1 MNTKKVHKPV
11 KPLTIDGQDAEIAG
25 FVMVRLII
33 EFILAVVLA
42 VAITLAAVWGSE
54 AKRQRKEI
62 STYTTALKAAEEKIE
77 ALETQNEELQEKV
90 KHAAHAA
97 PHWGY
102 AGEMNPAKWGEA
114 FPTCG
119 TGKAQAPLDIKGPFE
134 KSDVTLKVDYKMGP
148 LKVLNNG
155 HTIQVNVDPGS
166 KLIAGDKSYNL
177 LQFHFHRPSEELID
191 GKPAAMV
198 AHFVHKSDE
207 GNLAVI
213 GVLINE
219 GKENALLKQIWKHA
233 PTKEGPEVTVPDAR
247 IDPKSLMPLKMNFYS
262 YEGSLT
268 TPPCTEGVRFF
279 ILKTPATLT
288 KEQVEQ
294 FPFKLNAR
302 PVQPQNGRKI
312 TEG

>member
-1 MNTKKVHKPV
+1 M
-11 KPLTIDGQDAEIAG
+11 I
-25 FVMVRLII
+25 RLII
-33 EFILAVVLA
+33 EFVLALILAVA
-42 VAITLAAVWGSE
+42 VTLAAVWGTE
-54 AKRQRKEI
+54 AKKQRKEI
-62 STYTTALKAAEEKIE
+62 STYSAALKAAEEKIE
-77 ALETQNEELQEKV
+77 KLEAQNEELEEKV
-90 KHAAHAA
+90 KHSAHAA

-102 AGEMNPAKWGEA
+102 EGEMSPAKWGDA

-134 KSDVTLKVDYKMGP
+134 KSDVTLKVDYKPGP
-148 LKVLNNG
+148 LKILNNG
-155 HTIQVNVDPGS
+155 HTIQVNVEPGS
-166 KLIAGDKSYNL
+166 KLSAGGKTYEL
-177 LQFHFHRPSEELID
+177 LQFHFHRPSEELMD

-198 AHFVHKSDE
+198 AHFVHKSEE

-219 GKENALLKQIWKHA
+219 GKENPLLKTLWKHA
-233 PTKEGPEVTVPDAR
+233 PPKEGPEVKVQDVK
-247 IDPKSLMPLKMNFYS
+247 IDPKSLIPLKLNFYS

-279 ILKTPATLT
+279 ILKTPASLS

>member
-1 MNTKKVHKPV
+1 M
-11 KPLTIDGQDAEIAG
+11 I
-25 FVMVRLII
+25 RLII
-33 EFILAVVLA
+33 EFVLALILAVA
-42 VAITLAAVWGSE
+42 VTLAAVWGTE
-54 AKRQRKEI
+54 AKKQRKEI
-62 STYTTALKAAEEKIE
+62 TTYTAALKAAEEKIE
-77 ALETQNEELQEKV
+77 KLEAQNEELEEKV

-102 AGEMNPAKWGEA
+102 EGEMNPAKWGEA

-134 KSDVTLKVDYKMGP
+134 KSDVTLKVDYKQGP
-148 LKVLNNG
+148 LKILNNG
-155 HTIQVNVDPGS
+155 HTIQVNVEPGS
-166 KLIAGDKSYNL
+166 KLSAGGKTYEL
-177 LQFHFHRPSEELID
+177 LQFHFHRPSEELMD

-198 AHFVHKSDE
+198 AHFVHKSEE

-219 GKENALLKQIWKHA
+219 GKENPLLKTLWKHA
-233 PTKEGPEVTVPDAR
+233 PSKAGAEVKVEDVKV
-247 IDPKSLMPLKMNFYS
+247 DPKSLIPLKLNFYS

-279 ILKTPATLT
+279 ILKTPATLS